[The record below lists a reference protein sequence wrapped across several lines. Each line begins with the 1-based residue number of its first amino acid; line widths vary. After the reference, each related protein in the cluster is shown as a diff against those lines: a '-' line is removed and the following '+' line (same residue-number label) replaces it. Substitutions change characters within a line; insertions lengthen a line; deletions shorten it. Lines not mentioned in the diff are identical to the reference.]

1 MRVVFMGTPEFAVAT
16 LEAIYNAGIE
26 VAAVITTPDKPA
38 GRGQKLT
45 FSDVKKFAVAHDL
58 PVLQP
63 EKLKDPDFLNQVSAL
78 QADLFVVVAFR
89 MLPEV
94 LYNMPPLGTFN
105 VHASLL
111 PDYRGAAPIHHA
123 IMNGEKVTGV
133 TTFFLN
139 NEIDKG
145 DIIDFVRVV
154 IGEEETTGELYE
166 RLKAEGAKLAVKT
179 IRQIENGGLELRKQ
193 SAIPDHQVKL
203 APKIFKKDT
212 IIDWHSPA
220 IVIFNK
226 IRALSPYPGA
236 ITHLQDLAGELTI
249 LKCFKVQITDVPIIG
264 EPGTFSVIN
273 EKTLVVNSLDFQIS
287 LEIVQI
293 EGKSKMDIGA
303 FLQGF
308 RKNNFI
314 DKLI

>member
-26 VAAVITTPDKPA
+26 VAAVVTTPDKPA

-139 NEIDKG
+139 DEIDKG
-145 DIIDFVRVV
+145 DIIDCVEVG
-154 IGEEETTGELYE
+154 IGTDETTGELYE
-166 RLKAEGAKLAVKT
+166 RLKRKGAELAVKT
-179 IRQIENGGLELRKQ
+179 IRQIENGGLVLRKQ

-212 IIDWHSPA
+212 IIDWNTSA
-220 IVIFNK
+220 IAIFNK

-236 ITHLQDLAGELTI
+236 ITHLQDMSGKLTI
-249 LKCFKVQITDVPIIG
+249 LKCFKSKIIDTPSAG
-264 EPGTFSVIN
+264 VPGTFFITE
-273 EKTLVVNSLDFQIS
+273 EKSFVVNTEDFQIS

-293 EGKSKMDIGA
+293 EGKFKMEIGT

-314 DKLI
+314 EKLV